1 MAIVTDT
8 NILSSLAAAEA
19 LAELPKLFQGETFY
33 LPPAVEQE
41 LRPGLVY
48 GKKHIERVFQ
58 AVQTNSFQVLE
69 LTEME
74 RVWVATLPATLHAG
88 EREGIILC
96 QVRQYL
102 FLSNDRRAI
111 RYCQANGIQAISLEI
126 LLRLLWTRQIISASQ
141 VRGLIELMAKVENL
155 TLSERQLMII
165 FAPRSS

>member
-19 LAELPKLFQGETFY
+19 LAELPKLFRGETFY

-41 LRPGLVY
+41 LRQGLIY
-48 GKKHIERVFQ
+48 GKRHIERVFQ
-58 AVQTNSFQVLE
+58 AVQANFFQVLE
-69 LTEME
+69 LTEVE
-74 RVWVATLPATLHAG
+74 RVLTATLPSTLHAG
-88 EREGIILC
+88 ERESIVLC

-126 LLRLLWTRQIISASQ
+126 LLRLLWTRQIVSPSA
-141 VRGLIELMAKVENL
+141 VRSLIEVMAKVENL
-155 TLSERQLMII
+155 TLSQRQLMII
-165 FAPRSS
+165 FAPHSS